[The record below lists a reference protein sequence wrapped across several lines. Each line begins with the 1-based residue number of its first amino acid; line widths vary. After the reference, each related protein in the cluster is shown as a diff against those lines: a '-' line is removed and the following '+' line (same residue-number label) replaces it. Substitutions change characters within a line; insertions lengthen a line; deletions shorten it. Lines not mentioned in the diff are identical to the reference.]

1 MLSPRR
7 VKFRKTFKH
16 FPSTLNYSN
25 NNLSFG
31 SVALKTLESIRIT
44 SKHIEA
50 ARRAMRLK
58 IKRRGRVWIN
68 VFPHIPVTSK
78 PTEVRMGKGKGSL
91 SYWCCPVKKGTILFE
106 LGGVSTE
113 LAKQALLLGS
123 HKLPCSTKFIVQQP
137 TL

>member
-50 ARRAMRLK
+50 ARRAMRRK
-58 IKRRGRVWIN
+58 IKRRGRVWI
-68 VFPHIPVTSK
+68 S
-78 PTEVRMGKGKGSL
+78 
-91 SYWCCPVKKGTILFE
+91 
-106 LGGVSTE
+106 
-113 LAKQALLLGS
+113 S
-123 HKLPCSTKFIVQQP
+123 HSGY
-137 TL
+137 